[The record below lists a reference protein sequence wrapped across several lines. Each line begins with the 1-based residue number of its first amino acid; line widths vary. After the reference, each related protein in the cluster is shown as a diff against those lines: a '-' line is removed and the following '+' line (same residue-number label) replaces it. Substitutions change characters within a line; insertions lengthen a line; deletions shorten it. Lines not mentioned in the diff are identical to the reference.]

1 MQNLEPEL
9 KLKAQYTKQV
19 LIDQINV
26 QRQTSIENMGFSF
39 LTGIINNLIGASNTL
54 IGGLGLKLPGLP
66 DVTLPT
72 GIPK

>member
-39 LTGIINNLIGASNTL
+39 LTGIINNLIG
-54 IGGLGLKLPGLP
+54 GLGLKLPGLP